1 MMKIIETEIPD
12 VFILEPLVFVD
23 ERGFFMESFNHRVF
37 ETLLDIKVDFVQDNH
52 SKSTKNVVRGLH
64 YQTEPYAQGKLVR
77 CISGAVYDVAVDLR
91 STSQTYGC
99 WVGVELSAL
108 NMRQLW
114 IPEGFAHGFLTL
126 TDNVEFLYK
135 TTDYYNKESERC
147 IRYNDPDL
155 NIIWPISNKDN
166 IIVSDKDK
174 EGIFFRDIKK

>member
-1 MMKIIETEIPD
+1 MN
-12 VFILEPLVFVD
+12 ILLF
-23 ERGFFMESFNHRVF
+23 
-37 ETLLDIKVDFVQDNH
+37 
-52 SKSTKNVVRGLH
+52 
-64 YQTEPYAQGKLVR
+64 GKTGQVR

-135 TTDYYNKESERC
+135 TTNYYNKESERC

-155 NIIWPISNKDN
+155 DIIWPISNKDN

-174 EGIFFRDIKK
+174 KGILFRDIKK

>member
-37 ETLLDIKVDFVQDNH
+37 ETLLDIKVNFVQDNH

-135 TTDYYNKESERC
+135 TTNYYNKESERC

-155 NIIWPISNKDN
+155 DIIWPISNKDN

-174 EGIFFRDIKK
+174 KGILFRDIKK

>member
-1 MMKIIETEIPD
+1 MKIIETEIPD

-37 ETLLDIKVDFVQDNH
+37 ETLLDIKVNFVQDNH

-135 TTDYYNKESERC
+135 TTNYYNKESERC

-155 NIIWPISNKDN
+155 DIIWPISNKDN

-174 EGIFFRDIKK
+174 KGILFRDIKK

>member
-1 MMKIIETEIPD
+1 MKIIETEIPD

-37 ETLLDIKVDFVQDNH
+37 ETLLDTKVNFVQDNH

-135 TTDYYNKESERC
+135 TTNYYNKESERC

-155 NIIWPISNKDN
+155 DIIWPISNKDN

-174 EGIFFRDIKK
+174 KGILFRDIKK

>member
-1 MMKIIETEIPD
+1 MKIIETEIPD